1 MSMFNIPINRL
12 HFIVCI
18 KRANRK
24 NRHNLYDT
32 NLLVSIRN
40 LKNTVTYNRDNQL
53 ICTTNYPVKIF
64 AKAGIQKNTGFPR
77 IMYGAG
83 LVKPGM
89 TNRLKFM
96 SSCIEKKGVV
106 PCPGAVLFAGM
117 AANRYYEVFQP

>member
-53 ICTTNYPVKIF
+53 ICTTNYPVKIS
-64 AKAGIQKNTGFPR
+64 AIA
-77 IMYGAG
+77 
-83 LVKPGM
+83 GM
-89 TNRLKFM
+89 TGSVLINDAVYNMSFIRRCLISMFMRLPLH
-96 SSCIEKKGVV
+96 V
-106 PCPGAVLFAGM
+106 PFT
-117 AANRYYEVFQP
+117 FK

>member
-32 NLLVSIRN
+32 NLLVSIKN

-64 AKAGIQKNTGFPR
+64 A
-77 IMYGAG
+77 
-83 LVKPGM
+83 
-89 TNRLKFM
+89 
-96 SSCIEKKGVV
+96 
-106 PCPGAVLFAGM
+106 FAGM
-117 AANRYYEVFQP
+117 TGSVLINDAVYRNPKSQYPNPKQILTKHISNFLNLTPSPFDGLVLAHT